1 MMTRW
6 RVIRL
11 WCMAVIKASYFR
23 ECLEKGQAFADRSKI
38 PADFIYSGEEAVAN
52 WEKYGNM
59 FLTILS

>member
-1 MMTRW
+1 M
-6 RVIRL
+6 
-11 WCMAVIKASYFR
+11 IKASYFR